1 MTPVDFRNLIGR
13 VGRIEYNLYG
23 NVFILRYDPNQK
35 QDKFQELIEKD
46 IPEQKISLV
55 SELTK
60 NQKERI
66 VETLLAGNIEFQK
79 YPSNQTEDGY
89 SLMRKFGLILLRDI
103 TKGRNSPV
111 KEAFSSLLT
120 PEKEDVIRQHF
131 LAANARTQPDDDINI
146 SVDQT
151 ETLTAAIER
160 GLTYPE
166 LKNGSFDYDEM
177 VVFLT
182 RLCHIFKWGVYERKT
197 LGHVSSKDGTYANL
211 RWYATVLIQWM
222 EGNGLNTII
231 KEAIVDYV
239 LGIETGLDS
248 NGRKNRGGHQ
258 MEDLVEEFI
267 KKTGAEYYKEMYLTD
282 IERKWGVDLSAISA
296 EGTTTKR
303 WDFVVKTH
311 STIYVIETNFYS
323 GGGSKLNE
331 TARSYKMIAEEA
343 RQVVGVEFIWIT
355 DGGGWRSARRNLEE
369 TFNTMTHLYNIDD
382 MENGVFLSLFNN

>member
-1 MTPVDFRNLIGR
+1 
-13 VGRIEYNLYG
+13 
-23 NVFILRYDPNQK
+23 
-35 QDKFQELIEKD
+35 
-46 IPEQKISLV
+46 
-55 SELTK
+55 
-60 NQKERI
+60 
-66 VETLLAGNIEFQK
+66 
-79 YPSNQTEDGY
+79 
-89 SLMRKFGLILLRDI
+89 MRKFGLILLRDI

-177 VVFLT
+177 VVFLN

-231 KEAIVDYV
+231 KEAIRYKQ
-239 LGIETGLDS
+239 THYDS
-248 NGRKNRGGHQ
+248 TVKINGEIIPYNDTRLHKNA
-258 MEDLVEEFI
+258 V
-267 KKTGAEYYKEMYLTD
+267 
-282 IERKWGVDLSAISA
+282 
-296 EGTTTKR
+296 
-303 WDFVVKTH
+303 
-311 STIYVIETNFYS
+311 
-323 GGGSKLNE
+323 
-331 TARSYKMIAEEA
+331 IAETLTIIDNVILFSIANYFLRFSTEYKN
-343 RQVVGVEFIWIT
+343 QHGVENFDNDWYEYVEYGSTNPLTIMLQRNGFSRETSEYIKQNKNKYVVDTELGPRLLISILDCPKESVKNEVADIQFNVPELFIEDW
-355 DGGGWRSARRNLEE
+355 
-369 TFNTMTHLYNIDD
+369 MT
-382 MENGVFLSLFNN
+382 